1 MTTTALLGTIALLG
15 NPNVGK
21 TTLFNALT
29 GSNQHVG
36 NWPGVTVDKK
46 EGFFNSNKIVD
57 LPGIYA
63 LDTFSNEEKVS
74 KKFLESGEVDLI
86 LNIVDASNLD
96 RNLYLTM
103 QLKEFKKPIVLLLNM
118 NDIAEK
124 KGIKIDPKKLEKAFN
139 LKVIPITASKKE
151 GLDEVKEF
159 LNKGDFDKYLDKN
172 TYSFKDE
179 ASTYKFIE
187 EKLSD
192 CFDRSNSSSTNLTDK
207 LDKIFL
213 NPWLAYPLFIVL
225 MIFVFQFTF
234 SWVGQPISDALD
246 GFLSDTF
253 MPYLSNLLSGTA
265 PWFQSL
271 LVDGIVA
278 GVGGIIVLLPII
290 LALFLCISILEDSG
304 YMARVAFLMDKFMRK
319 IGLSGKAFLPMITG
333 FGCTVPAIMSA
344 RTLESEKDRKLT
356 ALLAPFMSCNA
367 RLPVYVIF
375 AGLFFPENASIVV
388 ASLYILG
395 IIVAFIL
402 GLVFKNTLFK
412 KDEEPFI
419 IELPEYKIPELKSVL
434 GQLWDKSKNFL
445 KKAGTIIFA
454 MSVVIWF
461 LQSFNFGGMVEDITH
476 SFLYNIGSF
485 IAPIFA
491 PLGFGDW
498 QASVSLLTGLMAKE
512 TIISTMEVIYK
523 GDLVHMLPQFFTTIS
538 AYSFMVFVLLYTP
551 CISVVGVMK
560 KEYGGKFTIL
570 SVIFQFVVAWV
581 SAFIIYHIGLL
592 IF

>member
-1 MTTTALLGTIALLG
+1 MTTIALLG

-74 KKFLESGEVDLI
+74 KKFLESGDVDLI

-103 QLKEFKKPIVLLLNM
+103 QLKDFKKPIVLLLNM

-159 LNKGDFDKYLDKN
+159 LNKGNFEKYLDKN

-179 ASTYKFIE
+179 ADTYKFIE
-187 EKLSD
+187 DKLSD
-192 CFDRSNSSSTNLTDK
+192 CFNRSSNSSTTLTDK

-213 NPWLAYPLFIVL
+213 NPWLAYPLFIAL
-225 MIFVFQFTF
+225 MYFVFQFTF

-246 GFLSDTF
+246 GFLGDTF

-290 LALFLCISILEDSG
+290 LALFLCIAILEDSG

-375 AGLFFPENASIVV
+375 AGLFFPDNASMVV
-388 ASLYILG
+388 ASLYILC
-395 IIVAFIL
+395 ILVAFIL

-419 IELPEYKIPELKSVL
+419 IELPEYKVPEVRSVL
-434 GQLWDKSKNFL
+434 AQLWDKSKSFL

-461 LQSFNFGGMVEDITH
+461 LQSFNFTGMVEDITH

-523 GDLVHMLPQFFTTIS
+523 GDLTHMLPQFFTALS
-538 AYSFMVFVLLYTP
+538 SYSFMVFVLLYTP

-570 SVIFQFVVAWV
+570 SVIFQFLVAWI

>member
-1 MTTTALLGTIALLG
+1 MTTIALLG

-46 EGFFNSNKIVD
+46 EGFLNSNKIVD

-159 LNKGDFDKYLDKN
+159 INKGNFDKYLDKN

-179 ASTYKFIE
+179 ANTYKFIE

-192 CFDRSNSSSTNLTDK
+192 CFNRSNNSSTNLTDK

-375 AGLFFPENASIVV
+375 AGLFFPENASLVV

-419 IELPEYKIPELKSVL
+419 IELPEYKVPEIKSVL

-523 GDLVHMLPQFFTTIS
+523 GDLVHMLPQFFTAIS
-538 AYSFMVFVLLYTP
+538 SYSFMVFVLLYTP

>member
-1 MTTTALLGTIALLG
+1 MTTIALLG

-159 LNKGDFDKYLDKN
+159 LNKGNFDKYLDKN

-179 ASTYKFIE
+179 ANTYKFIE
-187 EKLSD
+187 EKLSS
-192 CFDRSNSSSTNLTDK
+192 CFNRSNNSSTNLTDK

-213 NPWLAYPLFIVL
+213 NPWLAYPLFVVL

-419 IELPEYKIPELKSVL
+419 IELPEYKVPEIRSVL

-523 GDLVHMLPQFFTTIS
+523 GDLVHMLPQFFTAIS

>member
-1 MTTTALLGTIALLG
+1 MIYDGVLYFNNSPVVI
-15 NPNVGK
+15 PNSETVVIKNVKKKSKKIGAK
-21 TTLFNALT
+21 LFDINTSDYKKLT
-29 GSNQHVG
+29 
-36 NWPGVTVDKK
+36 
-46 EGFFNSNKIVD
+46 SNKRVEI
-57 LPGIYA
+57 I
-63 LDTFSNEEKVS
+63 
-74 KKFLESGEVDLI
+74 
-86 LNIVDASNLD
+86 
-96 RNLYLTM
+96 
-103 QLKEFKKPIVLLLNM
+103 QLF
-118 NDIAEK
+118 
-124 KGIKIDPKKLEKAFN
+124 
-139 LKVIPITASKKE
+139 
-151 GLDEVKEF
+151 
-159 LNKGDFDKYLDKN
+159 
-172 TYSFKDE
+172 
-179 ASTYKFIE
+179 
-187 EKLSD
+187 
-192 CFDRSNSSSTNLTDK
+192 DK
-207 LDKIFL
+207 LDEKILKKFNGIHRNYLMKEVAYKTNVRLMTVVIKQNELIINFDKSAKDYDTKNLLKERAGYQNQNISYSMCISKQTEL
-213 NPWLAYPLFIVL
+213 NYVIKLFENLYNSKTDNSKELYIDNLLSDITTTILSIDKSIKKKKVNKGL
-225 MIFVFQFTF
+225 MVFQFTF

-246 GFLSDTF
+246 GFLGDTF

-290 LALFLCISILEDSG
+290 LALFLCIAILEDSG

-375 AGLFFPENASIVV
+375 AGLFFPDNASMVV

-395 IIVAFIL
+395 ILVAFIL

-419 IELPEYKIPELKSVL
+419 IELPEYKVPEVRSVL
-434 GQLWDKSKNFL
+434 AQLWDKSKSFL

-461 LQSFNFGGMVEDITH
+461 LQSFNFTGMVEDITH

-523 GDLVHMLPQFFTTIS
+523 GDLTHMLPQFFTALS
-538 AYSFMVFVLLYTP
+538 SYSFMVFVLLYTP

-570 SVIFQFVVAWV
+570 SVIFQFLVAWI

>member
-1 MTTTALLGTIALLG
+1 MTTIALLG

-74 KKFLESGEVDLI
+74 KKFLESGDVDLI

-103 QLKEFKKPIVLLLNM
+103 QLKDFKKPIVLLLNM

-124 KGIKIDPKKLEKAFN
+124 KGIKIDPKKLEKDFN

-159 LNKGDFDKYLDKN
+159 LNKGNFEKYLDKN

-179 ASTYKFIE
+179 ADTYKFIE
-187 EKLSD
+187 DKLSD
-192 CFDRSNSSSTNLTDK
+192 CFNRSSNSSTTLTDK

-213 NPWLAYPLFIVL
+213 NPWLAYPLFIAL
-225 MIFVFQFTF
+225 MYFVFQFTF

-246 GFLSDTF
+246 GFLGDTF

-290 LALFLCISILEDSG
+290 LALFLCIAILEDSG

-375 AGLFFPENASIVV
+375 AGLFFPDNASMVV

-395 IIVAFIL
+395 ILVAFIL

-419 IELPEYKIPELKSVL
+419 IELPEYKIPEVRSVL
-434 GQLWDKSKNFL
+434 AQLWDKSKSFL

-461 LQSFNFGGMVEDITH
+461 LQSFNFTGMVEDITH

-523 GDLVHMLPQFFTTIS
+523 GDLTHMLPQFFTALS
-538 AYSFMVFVLLYTP
+538 SYSFMVFVLLYTP

-570 SVIFQFVVAWV
+570 SVIFQFLVAWI